1 MKQNIKLKNFL
12 RSLSEGAKLYSPLLG
27 WVKVAEVNDSGIC
40 VVNLS
45 DQKDNECYLFRD
57 DAHLANFEQ
66 GEPMLLP
73 SLSCR
78 SWDILDFNDGDIVA
92 VDILSNSGKIK
103 TFIMKFKGLSIDPS
117 FTVHY
122 YLLGSLKTRTL
133 LIDQEM
139 IIHGSYSRERLI
151 VFRPATEKEEEKFKA
166 KVEKLNLQI

>member
-1 MKQNIKLKNFL
+1 MEHNKRLRSFL
-12 RSLSEGAKLYSPLLG
+12 RSLSEGAMLYSPLFG

-40 VVNLS
+40 VVSLS
-45 DQKDNECYLFRD
+45 GQKGNECYLFRD
-57 DAHLANFEQ
+57 DAHLVNFEQ

-73 SLSCR
+73 SFSCR

-92 VDILSNSGKIK
+92 VDILLNSGKMK
-103 TFIMKFKGLSIDPS
+103 TFIMKFKGLSVAPS
-117 FTVHY
+117 FTVYY

-139 IIHGSYSRERLI
+139 IIHGSYSKERLI
-151 VFRPATEKEEEKFKA
+151 VFRPATEKEEEKFKE

>member
-1 MKQNIKLKNFL
+1 MEHNKRLRIFL
-12 RSLSEGAKLYSPLLG
+12 RSLSEGAMLYSPLFG
-27 WVKVAEVNDSGIC
+27 FVKVAEVNDSGIC
-40 VVNLS
+40 VVSLS
-45 DQKDNECYLFRD
+45 DQKDNESYLFRD

-73 SLSCR
+73 SFSCR

-92 VDILSNSGKIK
+92 VDMLLNSSKMK
-103 TFIMKFKGLSIDPS
+103 TFIMKFKGLSVDPS

>member
-12 RSLSEGAKLYSPLLG
+12 RILPEGAKLYSPLLG
-27 WVKVAEVNDSGIC
+27 WVKVADVNDSGIC
-40 VVNLS
+40 VVNFF
-45 DQKDNECYLFRD
+45 DQKDNESYLFRD

-73 SLSCR
+73 SFSCR
-78 SWDILDFNDGDIVA
+78 SWDILNFNDGDIVA
-92 VDILSNSGKIK
+92 VDILLNSGKMK
-103 TFIMKFKGLSIDPS
+103 TFIMKFKGLSVDPS

-122 YLLGSLKTRTL
+122 YLLGSLKTKTL

-151 VFRPATEKEEEKFKA
+151 IFRSATETEEEKFKA

>member
-73 SLSCR
+73 SSSCR
-78 SWDILDFNDGDIVA
+78 SWDILDFKDGDIVA
-92 VDILSNSGKIK
+92 VDYLLDGGKMN
-103 TFIMKFKGLSIDPS
+103 TFIMKFKGL
-117 FTVHY
+117 
-122 YLLGSLKTRTL
+122 
-133 LIDQEM
+133 
-139 IIHGSYSRERLI
+139 
-151 VFRPATEKEEEKFKA
+151 
-166 KVEKLNLQI
+166 

>member
-12 RSLSEGAKLYSPLLG
+12 RSLPEGAKLYSPLLG
-27 WVKVAEVNDSGIC
+27 WVKVADVNDSGIC
-40 VVNLS
+40 VVNFF
-45 DQKDNECYLFRD
+45 DQKDNESYLFRD

-73 SLSCR
+73 SFSCR

-92 VDILSNSGKIK
+92 VDILLNSGKMK
-103 TFIMKFKGLSIDPS
+103 TFIMKFKGLSFYPF

-139 IIHGSYSRERLI
+139 IINGSYSRERLI

-166 KVEKLNLQI
+166 KVERLNLQI

>member
-151 VFRPATEKEEEKFKA
+151 IFRFATETEEEKFKA

>member
-12 RSLSEGAKLYSPLLG
+12 RSLSEGAMLYCPLFG
-27 WVKVAEVNDSGIC
+27 WVKVDEVNGSGIC
-40 VVNLS
+40 VVSLS
-45 DQKDNECYLFRD
+45 DQKDNESYLFRD

-73 SLSCR
+73 SFSCR

-92 VDILSNSGKIK
+92 VDMLSNSGKMK
-103 TFIMKFKGLSIDPS
+103 TFIMKFKGLSVDPS

-122 YLLGSLKTRTL
+122 YLLGSLKTRML

-139 IIHGSYSRERLI
+139 ILHGSYSRLI
-151 VFRPATEKEEEKFKA
+151 VFRPATEKEEEKFKG
-166 KVEKLNLQI
+166 KVEKLKL

>member
-1 MKQNIKLKNFL
+1 MEHNQRLRNFL
-12 RSLSEGAKLYSPLLG
+12 RSLPKGTILYCPLFG
-27 WVKVAEVNDSGIC
+27 WVKVVEVNDSGIC

-73 SLSCR
+73 SSSCR

-92 VDILSNSGKIK
+92 VDYLLDGGKMN
-103 TFIMKFKGLSIDPS
+103 TFIMKFKGLSVAPS
-117 FTVHY
+117 FAVHY
-122 YLLGSLKTRTL
+122 YLLGSLKTKTL
-133 LIDQEM
+133 FIDQE
-139 IIHGSYSRERLI
+139 IIFHSSYSRERLI
-151 VFRPATEKEEEKFKA
+151 IFRSATETEEEKFKA

>member
-73 SLSCR
+73 SSSCR
-78 SWDILDFNDGDIVA
+78 SWDILDFKDGDIVA
-92 VDILSNSGKIK
+92 VDYLLDGGKMN
-103 TFIMKFKGLSIDPS
+103 TFIMKFKGLSVAPS
-117 FTVHY
+117 FALHY
-122 YLLGSLKTRTL
+122 YLLGSLKTQTL
-133 LIDQEM
+133 FIDQE
-139 IIHGSYSRERLI
+139 IIFHSSYSRARLI
-151 VFRPATEKEEEKFKA
+151 IFRFATETEEEKFKA

>member
-1 MKQNIKLKNFL
+1 MEHNKRLRNFL
-12 RSLSEGAKLYSPLLG
+12 RSLPEGAMIYCPLLG

-40 VVNLS
+40 VVSLS

-73 SLSCR
+73 SWSCR

-92 VDILSNSGKIK
+92 VDILLNSGKMK
-103 TFIMKFKGLSIDPS
+103 TFIMKFKGLSVDPS

-139 IIHGSYSRERLI
+139 IIHSSYSRERLI
-151 VFRPATEKEEEKFKA
+151 VFRPATEKEEEKFKE

>member
-1 MKQNIKLKNFL
+1 MKENIRLRIFL
-12 RSLSEGAKLYSPLLG
+12 RSLPEGVMLYCPLLG
-27 WVKVAEVNDSGIC
+27 WVKVAEVNASGIC
-40 VVNLS
+40 VVSLS
-45 DQKDNECYLFRD
+45 DPKNNESYLFRD

-66 GEPMLLP
+66 GEPMLIL
-73 SLSCR
+73 SWSCR

-92 VDILSNSGKIK
+92 VDILSNSGKMR
-103 TFIMKFKGLSIDPS
+103 TYIMKFKGLSVDPF

-139 IIHGSYSRERLI
+139 VISGSYLRERLI
-151 VFRPATEKEEEKFKA
+151 AFRSATEKEEEKFKV

>member
-12 RSLSEGAKLYSPLLG
+12 RSLLEGAKLYSPLLG

-92 VDILSNSGKIK
+92 VDILSNSGKMK
-103 TFIMKFKGLSIDPS
+103 TYE
-117 FTVHY
+117 V
-122 YLLGSLKTRTL
+122 
-133 LIDQEM
+133 
-139 IIHGSYSRERLI
+139 
-151 VFRPATEKEEEKFKA
+151 
-166 KVEKLNLQI
+166 

>member
-27 WVKVAEVNDSGIC
+27 WVKVAEVNYSGIC

-45 DQKDNECYLFRD
+45 DQKDNESYLFRD

-92 VDILSNSGKIK
+92 VDILSNSGKMK
-103 TFIMKFKGLSIDPS
+103 TYIMKFKGLSVDPT

-122 YLLGSLKTRTL
+122 YLLGSLKTRML

-139 IIHGSYSRERLI
+139 IIHGSYSRLI
-151 VFRPATEKEEEKFKA
+151 VFRPATEKEEEKFKG
-166 KVEKLNLQI
+166 KVEKLKLQI

>member
-12 RSLSEGAKLYSPLLG
+12 RSLPGGAKLYSPLLG
-27 WVKVAEVNDSGIC
+27 WVKVADVNDSGIC
-40 VVNLS
+40 VVNFF

-73 SLSCR
+73 SCSCR

-92 VDILSNSGKIK
+92 VDYLLDGGKMN
-103 TFIMKFKGLSIDPS
+103 TFIMKFKGLSVDPS

-122 YLLGSLKTRTL
+122 YLLGSLKTKTL

-151 VFRPATEKEEEKFKA
+151 IFRSATETEEEKFKA

>member
-1 MKQNIKLKNFL
+1 MEHNKRLRIFL
-12 RSLSEGAKLYSPLLG
+12 RSLSEGAMLYSPLFG
-27 WVKVAEVNDSGIC
+27 FVKVAEVNDSGIC
-40 VVNLS
+40 VVSLS
-45 DQKDNECYLFRD
+45 DQKDNESYLFRD

-73 SLSCR
+73 SFSCR

-92 VDILSNSGKIK
+92 VDMLLNSGKMK
-103 TFIMKFKGLSIDPS
+103 TFIMKFKGLSVDPS